1 MAVVV
6 ETRQQALVSAADLSE
21 LLGVEA
27 KTLANWRCLGK
38 GPRSIKVGRLV
49 RYRIADVERWLASRE
64 QENGAD

>member
-6 ETRQQALVSAADLSE
+6 KTRQQALLSAADLSE

-27 KTLANWRCLGK
+27 KTLANWRCQGK

-49 RYRIADVERWLASRE
+49 RYRMSDVEQWLASRE